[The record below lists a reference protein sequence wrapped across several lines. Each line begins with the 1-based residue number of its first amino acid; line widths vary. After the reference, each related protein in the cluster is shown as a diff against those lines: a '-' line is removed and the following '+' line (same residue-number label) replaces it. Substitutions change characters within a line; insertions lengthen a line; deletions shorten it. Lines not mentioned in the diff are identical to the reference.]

1 MDLREE
7 IRNQAMREEYL
18 REAIRG
24 AIERIKSL
32 RPDLV
37 LGITSEEKTKL
48 EGFQRIELAQNFQ
61 DWVVW
66 AFTEIKKIQ
75 KGASVADDLIVGVAE
90 AWKNEQKGT
99 SENK

>member
-7 IRNQAMREEYL
+7 IRSQAMREEYL

-37 LGITSEEKTKL
+37 LGITPEEKTRL
-48 EGFQRIELAQNFQ
+48 EGFQRIELTQNFQ
-61 DWVVW
+61 DWTGW
-66 AFTEIKKIQ
+66 AFAEIKKIQ
-75 KGASVADDLIVGVAE
+75 QGASIADDLIMTVAE
-90 AWKNEQKGT
+90 AWKNEQKRT